1 MKDERP
7 ITSTGRN
14 HWTYIDWENEN
25 ENGEQGYRNSEGQ
38 GQEQSF
44 TSKYWPFFETKWI
57 NG

>member
-38 GQEQSF
+38 GQEPNF
-44 TSKYWPFFETKWI
+44 TSKS
-57 NG
+57 